1 MTTVSTVVIVW
12 TVISALSVLFS
23 GAMMATRIRSLRAVT
38 RYPGNGDRP
47 FRIFLAQQDIRRS
60 TLRFLASV
68 NGLGIG
74 VTLWAVAEGWISRDL
89 FIVRNWPW
97 GMVLLALLIL
107 VNEALDR
114 WALARLRWL
123 YEHSIR
129 HKEYGL

>member
-1 MTTVSTVVIVW
+1 MMNVSTVVMAW

-23 GAMMATRIRSLRAVT
+23 GAMMSTRIRSLRLIQ

-74 VTLWAVAEGWISRDL
+74 VALWGAAEGWFSYDAL
-89 FIVRNWPW
+89 LVKNWPW

-107 VNEALDR
+107 LNEAWDR

-123 YEHSIR
+123 YDRSTR